1 MIHHPLSITA
11 QQIEICMEL
20 CHQNRVC
27 NKQLAVNDGSQDGH
41 TSVKKRPRLE
51 EETSVSNKWTQEEV
65 LYKFKDIISVV
76 PKYSVSEFRSL
87 LMEKQKLFPVQ
98 TMEDI
103 STESAASVNGN
114 RLQDIINAFCH
125 PEVISKAK
133 DKILMQV

>member
-1 MIHHPLSITA
+1 
-11 QQIEICMEL
+11 MEL